1 MSYSIFRWI
10 HIVLTGIITVPVTLF
25 MASGAIGENVENELF
40 PDPSFLILIVVWLAG
55 AVLMFFN
62 RTKVIGMILTV
73 LPSIFYVT
81 VIIYFLIIPALTF

>member
-10 HIVLTGIITVPVTLF
+10 QIVLTGIITIPITLF

-40 PDPSFLILIVVWLAG
+40 PVPGFLIFIAVWLVG

-62 RTKVIGMILTV
+62 KTKVIGVILTL
-73 LPSIFYVT
+73 LPAIFYVT
-81 VIIYFLIIPALTF
+81 IIIYFLVIPALTI

>member
-25 MASGAIGENVENELF
+25 LASGAIGENYENELF
-40 PDPSFLILIVVWLAG
+40 PVPGFLTFIAVWLIG
-55 AVLMFFN
+55 AILMFFN
-62 RTKVIGMILTV
+62 KTKVIGMILTL

-81 VIIYFLIIPALTF
+81 VLIYFLVIPALTF